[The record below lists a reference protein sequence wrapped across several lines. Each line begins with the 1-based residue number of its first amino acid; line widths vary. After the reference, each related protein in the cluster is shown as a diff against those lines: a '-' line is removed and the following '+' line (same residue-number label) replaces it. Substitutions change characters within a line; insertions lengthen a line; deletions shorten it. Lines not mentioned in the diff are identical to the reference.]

1 MVLQPWRADFR
12 PFGPADAAAEL
23 ESGVLS
29 AEASNRTVPAGP
41 VRGVSTGAGKL
52 GKGPPTPGFRVG
64 VPGAVRGLVLGGRS
78 LTLLA

>member
-1 MVLQPWRADFR
+1 MALQPWRADFR
-12 PFGPADAAAEL
+12 PFGPTDAAAEL

-29 AEASNRTVPAGP
+29 AEATNRAVPAGARSGGLDR
-41 VRGVSTGAGKL
+41 RGEAW
-52 GKGPPTPGFRVG
+52 PRIADARFRVG